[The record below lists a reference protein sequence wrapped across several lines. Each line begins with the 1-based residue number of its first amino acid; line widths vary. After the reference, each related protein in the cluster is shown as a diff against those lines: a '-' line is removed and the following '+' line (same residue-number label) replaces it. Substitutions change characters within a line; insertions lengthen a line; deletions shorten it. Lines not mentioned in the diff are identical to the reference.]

1 MVFWKCCYCSNL
13 YWRKDQEWYIM
24 HLLLVYIFLLMFA
37 FRLHLAVKCAFSEIT
52 SSTVWACR
60 SLLNSIAT
68 TLSKGDTKCLSTTS
82 NTMQHCCSLQIE
94 PKQSTTCSQAQLW
107 QPSAQ
112 PNIGHQSTPSSS
124 WPDLSKGQQLCA
136 PAAVLLLVLK
146 LASVQLW
153 SRWAPCCWYPL
164 VAGLLGR
171 FSVAGWKLP
180 LMWQNRERLSVHES
194 LERGAESPPL
204 RPAAHVRLVR
214 PGSSCLFCPV
224 TFQKC
229 QDPISLLIWL
239 SCWLLKQC
247 FRVISAECKVIGL
260 LTLENALFF
269 FCFCLPCISYVSPAS
284 PFNTS

>member
-1 MVFWKCCYCSNL
+1 MKQQKVNTLKELIAGRFSGNA
-13 YWRKDQEWYIM
+13 
-24 HLLLVYIFLLMFA
+24 VIFLICIEERIKNDILCISSLFIFFPLMFA

-82 NTMQHCCSLQIE
+82 NTMKRCCSLQIE

-107 QPSAQ
+107 QPGAQ

-124 WPDLSKGQQLCA
+124 WPDLSKWQQLCA

-153 SRWAPCCWYPL
+153 SRWAPCCRYPL
-164 VAGLLGR
+164 VASLLGR

-180 LMWQNRERLSVHES
+180 LMWPNRERLSVHKS
-194 LERGAESPPL
+194 LEWGAESPPTAS
-204 RPAAHVRLVR
+204 RCTRSGCPAAIKLLV
-214 PGSSCLFCPV
+214 
-224 TFQKC
+224 
-229 QDPISLLIWL
+229 L
-239 SCWLLKQC
+239 SRNLSEMS
-247 FRVISAECKVIGL
+247 RSH
-260 LTLENALFF
+260 
-269 FCFCLPCISYVSPAS
+269 
-284 PFNTS
+284 